1 MLDSSSAHGLP
12 CFSVARPRVLV
23 IDDEKEVR
31 DVIADVLEMDGLDVL
46 TASDGREALALMNRN
61 RFDLIF
67 CDLRM
72 PQMDGRAFYEAI
84 QRDYPGAFKRIV
96 FVTAKADSPEYGAF
110 LRETNIPVME
120 KPITMQQLRQMA
132 ARMLGPV
139 RRH

>member
-1 MLDSSSAHGLP
+1 M
-12 CFSVARPRVLV
+12 

-31 DVIADVLEMDGLDVL
+31 DVIADVLEMD
-46 TASDGREALALMNRN
+46 RN

-67 CDLRM
+67 CDLQM

-84 QRDYPGAFKRIV
+84 QHDHPGAFKRIV
-96 FVTAKADSPEYGAF
+96 FVTGKADSPEYGAF
-110 LRETNIPVME
+110 LRETNIAVME

>member
-1 MLDSSSAHGLP
+1 
-12 CFSVARPRVLV
+12 
-23 IDDEKEVR
+23 
-31 DVIADVLEMDGLDVL
+31 
-46 TASDGREALALMNRN
+46 
-61 RFDLIF
+61 
-67 CDLRM
+67 M

>member
-1 MLDSSSAHGLP
+1 MLDSPSAHGLL

-31 DVIADVLEMDGLDVL
+31 DVIADVLEMD
-46 TASDGREALALMNRN
+46 RN

-96 FVTAKADSPEYGAF
+96 FVTAKAESPERNSSSIRRSPLPASGPNES
-110 LRETNIPVME
+110 R
-120 KPITMQQLRQMA
+120 A
-132 ARMLGPV
+132 AGSNSSAVSRCSRV
-139 RRH
+139 T